1 MRRRRNPL
9 FDGVFVGRREA
20 LVAPPVPPP
29 TDDEVDA
36 RVLRAL
42 QRACRPQTAM
52 AVAQGLPSL
61 TIADVRAS
69 LSRLLTIGRIIL
81 IAPASNPHYVIA
93 GE

>member
-9 FDGVFVGRREA
+9 LDGVFVGRREA
-20 LVAPPVPPP
+20 PAAPLVPPP

-42 QRACRPQTAM
+42 QRAGVPQTAM

-61 TIADVRAS
+61 TITDVRAS
-69 LSRLLTIGRIIL
+69 LSRLLTIGRVVI
-81 IAPASNPHYVIA
+81 IAPASNPHFVIA